1 MSVTIEEYQE
11 IKKLGIAKKL
21 NKAGRTWSPAAT
33 LPYRN
38 AELFCE
44 NCGKSLGVHDIVCTD
59 VRTMM
64 YCAEC
69 AKVFVLPTPYKINDE
84 IQIVFDNGVA
94 VDAEYHGGYYDLIR
108 VNKICYYNKKG
119 RFIKIKGK
127 QYYLN
132 NNNPYIK

>member
-1 MSVTIEEYQE
+1 MSVTLEEYQK
-11 IKKLGIAKKL
+11 IKQLEIAKKL
-21 NKAGRTWSPAAT
+21 DKYSRTWAPASA

-44 NCGKSLGVHDIVCTD
+44 NCGKSVGIHDIVCTD
-59 VRTMM
+59 ARTLM
-64 YCAEC
+64 YCADC
-69 AKVFVLPTPYKINDE
+69 AKTFSRPVPYKIANDIE
-84 IQIVFDNGVA
+84 IVFDNGVA
-94 VDAEYHGGYYDLIR
+94 VDAEYTGGYYDLIR

-132 NNNPYIK
+132 DSNPYMR

>member
-1 MSVTIEEYQE
+1 MSITIEEYQN
-11 IKKLGIAKKL
+11 IKQLSIAKKL
-21 NKAGRTWSPAAT
+21 DKAGRTWKPTTT

-44 NCGKSLGVHDIVCTD
+44 NCGKSIGVHDIACTD
-59 VRTMM
+59 LRTLM
-64 YCAEC
+64 YCPDC
-69 AKVFVLPTPYKINDE
+69 AKIFSRPTPYQLAEGIKV
-84 IQIVFDNGVA
+84 VFDNGVA
-94 VDAEYHGGYYDLIR
+94 VDVEYSGVYYDLIR

-132 NNNPYIK
+132 NSNPYIK